1 MLYKAIDGDLIK
13 DVYKTG
19 LRTEIADVANELIKQ
34 IEYPVVF
41 WLDSPLDRNYAANHS
56 ININQ
61 FWITVKKGTSL
72 QERERIILKNL
83 YMGVQRRKRYLY
95 AIPKIVYSN
104 KKRNDCLCSL
114 AEKINVIS
122 SNLECDFFL
131 EKYGITTD
139 ETETQFYYNDR
150 IKKLTEYINM
160 QKRMPEFVEFVWYD
174 EMFFFNAIE
183 YAFYSR
189 KNDEYKNEL
198 FGLVKKTTPR
208 DRAYNMVKLINKIV
222 LLMDNAYSRF
232 SDENAE
238 KIVNN
243 MRVELVKLL
252 NLNDYIEIVP
262 VDSYQEIKTLNSKQI
277 RILTFVPEDC
287 ENEALMIK
295 SFRYINECL
304 GFVRECAD
312 NDNYFSLPCSK
323 VAISYDGESNMSSFA
338 RLNDENIVEYYILI
352 YSSFASRLWN
362 KIITMDCSESSVKAI
377 EKNMSKAYVIEKL
390 FKYALFYITL
400 HEYAHILNGDC
411 DNSDINESEQERLE
425 KEQKADEYADLTVS
439 KILNY
444 QYRAVEYLEMRQCE
458 FEDMVLIKQAI
469 EIAKSLRM

>member
-1 MLYKAIDGDLIK
+1 MLYKAIDGNLIK

-19 LRTEIADVANELIKQ
+19 IRNEIADIANELIKQ

-83 YMGVQRRKRYLY
+83 YMGVQKRKRYLR
-95 AIPKIVYSN
+95 AIPKIAYTD
-104 KKRNDCLCSL
+104 KKKNDCLCSL

-150 IKKLTEYINM
+150 VNKLKEYINM
-160 QKRMPEFVEFVWYD
+160 QKRMPEFVWYD
-174 EMFFFNAIE
+174 EVFFCNAID

-198 FGLVKKTTPR
+198 FSLVKKTKPR
-208 DRAYNMVKLINKIV
+208 FRAYKMIELINEITS
-222 LLMDNAYSRF
+222 LIDNAYNGF
-232 SDENAE
+232 NNENGAE
-238 KIVNN
+238 IVNG

-252 NLNDYIEIVP
+252 NLNDYIEMVP

-304 GFVRECAD
+304 GLVRECA
-312 NDNYFSLPCSK
+312 NDEKYFSLPCSK

-411 DNSDINESEQERLE
+411 DKSDINESEQERLE

-444 QYRAVEYLEMRQCE
+444 QYRAVEYLEMCQCE
-458 FEDMVLIKQAI
+458 FEDMVSIKQAR

>member
-1 MLYKAIDGDLIK
+1 MLYEAIDGDLIK
-13 DVYKTG
+13 DVYNIG
-19 LRTEIADVANELIKQ
+19 IRTEIADIANELIKQ

-41 WLDSPLDRNYAANHS
+41 WLDSPLEKNYAANHS

-95 AIPKIVYSN
+95 AIPKIVYTD
-104 KKRNDCLCSL
+104 KKRNDCLRSL

-160 QKRMPEFVEFVWYD
+160 QKRMPEFVWYD
-174 EMFFFNAIE
+174 EVFFFNAID

-198 FGLVKKTTPR
+198 FSLVKKTKPR
-208 DRAYNMVKLINKIV
+208 FRAYKMIELINEITS
-222 LLMDNAYSRF
+222 LIDNAYNGF
-232 SDENAE
+232 NNENSAE
-238 KIVNN
+238 IVNG

-252 NLNDYIEIVP
+252 NLKDCIKIVP

-304 GFVRECAD
+304 GLVRECA
-312 NDNYFSLPCSK
+312 NDEKYFSLPCSK

-362 KIITMDCSESSVKAI
+362 KIITMDCSDSSVKAI
-377 EKNMSKAYVIEKL
+377 EKNMLKAYVIEKL

-444 QYRAVEYLEMRQCE
+444 QYRAVEYLEMCQCE

-469 EIAKSLRM
+469 ETAKSLRM

>member
-13 DVYKTG
+13 NVYKTG
-19 LRTEIADVANELIKQ
+19 IRTEITDIANELIKQ

-83 YMGVQRRKRYLY
+83 YMGVQRRKRYLQ

-104 KKRNDCLCSL
+104 KKKNDCLRSL
-114 AEKINVIS
+114 AEIINVIS

-150 IKKLTEYINM
+150 IKKLTEYIEK
-160 QKRMPEFVEFVWYD
+160 QKKPGGFVWYD
-174 EMFFFNAIE
+174 EVFFFNAID

-198 FGLVKKTTPR
+198 FSLVKKTKPR
-208 DRAYNMVKLINKIV
+208 FRAYKMIEHINEITSLI
-222 LLMDNAYSRF
+222 DNAYNGF
-232 SDENAE
+232 NNENGAE
-238 KIVNN
+238 IVNG
-243 MRVELVKLL
+243 MRRDLVELLGLNKLI
-252 NLNDYIEIVP
+252 DIVS
-262 VDSYQEIKTLNSKQI
+262 VDSFQNIKTLNSNQI
-277 RILTFVPEDC
+277 KMCSFVPEDC

-304 GFVRECAD
+304 GLVRECAD
-312 NDNYFSLPCSK
+312 NGNYFSLPCSK

-338 RLNDENIVEYYILI
+338 RLNDKNIVEYYILI

-362 KIITMDCSESSVKAI
+362 KLITMDCSDSSVKAI

-411 DNSDINESEQERLE
+411 DKSDINESEQERLE

-444 QYRAVEYLEMRQCE
+444 QYRAVEYLEMCQCE

-469 EIAKSLRM
+469 ETAKSLRM

>member
-19 LRTEIADVANELIKQ
+19 LRTEIADIANELIKQ

-83 YMGVQRRKRYLY
+83 YMGVQRRRRYLC
-95 AIPKIVYSN
+95 AVPKIVYSN
-104 KKRNDCLCSL
+104 KKRNDCLRSL

-150 IKKLTEYINM
+150 IKKLTEYIEK
-160 QKRMPEFVEFVWYD
+160 QKKPGGFVWYD
-174 EMFFFNAIE
+174 EVFFFNAID

-198 FGLVKKTTPR
+198 FSLVKKTKPR
-208 DRAYNMVKLINKIV
+208 FRAYKMIEHINEITSLI
-222 LLMDNAYSRF
+222 DNAYNGF
-232 SDENAE
+232 NNENSAE
-238 KIVNN
+238 IVNG

-252 NLNDYIEIVP
+252 NLNDYIKIIP

-277 RILTFVPEDC
+277 RILTFVPEDS

-304 GFVRECAD
+304 GLVRECAD
-312 NDNYFSLPCSK
+312 NGNYFSLPCSK

-362 KIITMDCSESSVKAI
+362 KIITMDCSESSVKT
-377 EKNMSKAYVIEKL
+377 SKKICQRR
-390 FKYALFYITL
+390 TL
-400 HEYAHILNGDC
+400 
-411 DNSDINESEQERLE
+411 
-425 KEQKADEYADLTVS
+425 
-439 KILNY
+439 
-444 QYRAVEYLEMRQCE
+444 
-458 FEDMVLIKQAI
+458 
-469 EIAKSLRM
+469 

>member
-19 LRTEIADVANELIKQ
+19 IRTEIADIANELIKQ

-95 AIPKIVYSN
+95 AIPKIVYTN
-104 KKRNDCLCSL
+104 KKKNDCLCSL

-150 IKKLTEYINM
+150 IKKLTEYIEK
-160 QKRMPEFVEFVWYD
+160 QKKPGGFVWYD
-174 EMFFFNAIE
+174 EVFFFNAID

-198 FGLVKKTTPR
+198 FSLVKKTNPR
-208 DRAYNMVKLINKIV
+208 DRAYDMVKLINKIV
-222 LLMDNAYSRF
+222 LLMDNVYSRF
-232 SDENAE
+232 SDGNAE

-243 MRVELVKLL
+243 MRAELVKLL

-304 GFVRECAD
+304 GLVRECAD
-312 NDNYFSLPCSK
+312 NEKYFSLPCSK

-338 RLNDENIVEYYILI
+338 RLNDKNVIEYYILI
-352 YSSFASRLWN
+352 YSSLALRLWN
-362 KIITMDCSESSVKAI
+362 KIITMDCSDSSVKAI

-390 FKYALFYITL
+390 FKYALFYTTL

-411 DNSDINESEQERLE
+411 DKSDINESEQERLE

-444 QYRAVEYLEMRQCE
+444 QYRAVEYLEMCQCE
-458 FEDMVLIKQAI
+458 FEDMVLLKQAR
-469 EIAKSLRM
+469 EISKSLRM

>member
-1 MLYKAIDGDLIK
+1 MSCLVL
-13 DVYKTG
+13 
-19 LRTEIADVANELIKQ
+19 LRKQ
-34 IEYPVVF
+34 
-41 WLDSPLDRNYAANHS
+41 L
-56 ININQ
+56 
-61 FWITVKKGTSL
+61 
-72 QERERIILKNL
+72 
-83 YMGVQRRKRYLY
+83 
-95 AIPKIVYSN
+95 
-104 KKRNDCLCSL
+104 
-114 AEKINVIS
+114 
-122 SNLECDFFL
+122 
-131 EKYGITTD
+131 
-139 ETETQFYYNDR
+139 
-150 IKKLTEYINM
+150 
-160 QKRMPEFVEFVWYD
+160 
-174 EMFFFNAIE
+174 
-183 YAFYSR
+183 
-189 KNDEYKNEL
+189 
-198 FGLVKKTTPR
+198 PR
-208 DRAYNMVKLINKIV
+208 DRAYDMVKLINKIV
-222 LLMDNAYSRF
+222 LLMDNVYSRF
-232 SDENAE
+232 SDGNAE

-243 MRVELVKLL
+243 MRAELVKLL

-304 GFVRECAD
+304 GLVRECAD
-312 NDNYFSLPCSK
+312 NGNYFSLPCSK

-338 RLNDENIVEYYILI
+338 RLNDKNIVEYYILI

-362 KIITMDCSESSVKAI
+362 KIITMDCSDSSVKAI

-411 DNSDINESEQERLE
+411 DKSDINESEQERLE

-444 QYRAVEYLEMRQCE
+444 QYRAVEYLEMCQCE
-458 FEDMVLIKQAI
+458 FEDMVLIKQAR

>member
-19 LRTEIADVANELIKQ
+19 LRTEIADIANELIKQ

-83 YMGVQRRKRYLY
+83 YMGVQRRRRYLC
-95 AIPKIVYSN
+95 AVPKIVYSN
-104 KKRNDCLCSL
+104 KKRNDCLRSL

-150 IKKLTEYINM
+150 IKKLTEYIEK
-160 QKRMPEFVEFVWYD
+160 QKKPGGFVWYD
-174 EMFFFNAIE
+174 EVFFFNAID

-198 FGLVKKTTPR
+198 FSLVKKTKPR
-208 DRAYNMVKLINKIV
+208 FRAYKMIEHINEITSLI
-222 LLMDNAYSRF
+222 DNAYNGF
-232 SDENAE
+232 NNENSAE
-238 KIVNN
+238 IVNG

-252 NLNDYIEIVP
+252 NLNDYIKIIP

-304 GFVRECAD
+304 GLVRECAD
-312 NDNYFSLPCSK
+312 NGNYFSLPCSK

-362 KIITMDCSESSVKAI
+362 KIITMDCSESSVKT
-377 EKNMSKAYVIEKL
+377 SKKICQRR
-390 FKYALFYITL
+390 TL
-400 HEYAHILNGDC
+400 
-411 DNSDINESEQERLE
+411 
-425 KEQKADEYADLTVS
+425 
-439 KILNY
+439 
-444 QYRAVEYLEMRQCE
+444 
-458 FEDMVLIKQAI
+458 
-469 EIAKSLRM
+469 

>member
-19 LRTEIADVANELIKQ
+19 IRNEIADIANELIKQ

-41 WLDSPLDRNYAANHS
+41 WLDSPLDRNYADNHS

-83 YMGVQRRKRYLY
+83 YMGVQRRRRYLC
-95 AIPKIVYSN
+95 AVPKIVYSN
-104 KKRNDCLCSL
+104 KKKNDCLCSL

-160 QKRMPEFVEFVWYD
+160 QKRMPEFVWYD
-174 EMFFFNAIE
+174 EVFFCNAID

-198 FGLVKKTTPR
+198 FSLVKKTKPR
-208 DRAYNMVKLINKIV
+208 FRAYKMIEHINEITSLI
-222 LLMDNAYSRF
+222 DNAYNGF
-232 SDENAE
+232 NNENGAE
-238 KIVNN
+238 IVNG
-243 MRVELVKLL
+243 MRRDLVELLGLNKLI
-252 NLNDYIEIVP
+252 DIVS
-262 VDSYQEIKTLNSKQI
+262 VDSFQNIKTLNSNQI
-277 RILTFVPEDC
+277 KMYSFVPEDC
-287 ENEALMIK
+287 ENEVLMIK

-304 GFVRECAD
+304 GLVRECAD
-312 NDNYFSLPCSK
+312 NGNYFSLPCSK

-362 KIITMDCSESSVKAI
+362 KIITMDCSDSSVKAI

-400 HEYAHILNGDC
+400 HEYEHILNGDC

-458 FEDMVLIKQAI
+458 FEDKVLIKQAR

>member
-19 LRTEIADVANELIKQ
+19 LRTEIVDIANKLIKQ

-95 AIPKIVYSN
+95 AIPKIVYTN
-104 KKRNDCLCSL
+104 KKKNDCLCSL

-150 IKKLTEYINM
+150 IKKLTEYIEK
-160 QKRMPEFVEFVWYD
+160 QKKPGGFVWYD
-174 EMFFFNAIE
+174 EVFFCNAID

-198 FGLVKKTTPR
+198 FSLVKKTKPR
-208 DRAYNMVKLINKIV
+208 FRAYKMIEHINEITSLI
-222 LLMDNAYSRF
+222 DNAYNGF
-232 SDENAE
+232 NNENGAE
-238 KIVNN
+238 IVNG
-243 MRVELVKLL
+243 MRRDLVELLGLNKLI
-252 NLNDYIEIVP
+252 DIVS
-262 VDSYQEIKTLNSKQI
+262 VDSFQNIKTLNRNQI
-277 RILTFVPEDC
+277 KMYSFVPEDS
-287 ENEALMIK
+287 ENESLMIK

-304 GFVRECAD
+304 GLVRECAD

-323 VAISYDGESNMSSFA
+323 VAISYDGENNMSSFA

-362 KIITMDCSESSVKAI
+362 KIITMDCSDSSVKAI

-411 DNSDINESEQERLE
+411 DKSDINESEQERLE

-444 QYRAVEYLEMRQCE
+444 QYRAVEYLEMCQCE
-458 FEDMVLIKQAI
+458 FEDMVLIKQARD
-469 EIAKSLRM
+469 IAKSLRM

>member
-19 LRTEIADVANELIKQ
+19 IRTEIADIANELIKQ

-41 WLDSPLDRNYAANHS
+41 WLDSPLVRNYAANHS

-95 AIPKIVYSN
+95 AIPKIVYTN
-104 KKRNDCLCSL
+104 KKKNDCLCSL

-160 QKRMPEFVEFVWYD
+160 QKRMPEFVWYD
-174 EMFFFNAIE
+174 EVFSFNAID

-198 FGLVKKTTPR
+198 FSLVKKTKPR
-208 DRAYNMVKLINKIV
+208 FRTYKMIEHINEIISLI
-222 LLMDNAYSRF
+222 DNAYNGF
-232 SDENAE
+232 NNENGAE
-238 KIVNN
+238 IVNG
-243 MRVELVKLL
+243 MRRDLVELLGLNKLI
-252 NLNDYIEIVP
+252 DIVS
-262 VDSYQEIKTLNSKQI
+262 VDSFQNIKTLNSNQI
-277 RILTFVPEDC
+277 KMYSFVPEDC

-304 GFVRECAD
+304 GLVRECAD

-323 VAISYDGESNMSSFA
+323 VAISYDGENNMSSFA

-362 KIITMDCSESSVKAI
+362 KIITMDCSDSSVKAI

-411 DNSDINESEQERLE
+411 DKSGINESEQERLE
-425 KEQKADEYADLTVS
+425 RNK
-439 KILNY
+439 
-444 QYRAVEYLEMRQCE
+444 
-458 FEDMVLIKQAI
+458 KQMSMPI
-469 EIAKSLRM
+469 

>member
-19 LRTEIADVANELIKQ
+19 LRTEIADIANELIKQ

-95 AIPKIVYSN
+95 AIPKIVYTN
-104 KKRNDCLCSL
+104 KKKNDCLCSL

-150 IKKLTEYINM
+150 IKKLTEYIEK
-160 QKRMPEFVEFVWYD
+160 QKKPGGFVWYD
-174 EMFFFNAIE
+174 EVFFFNAID

-198 FGLVKKTTPR
+198 FSLVKKTNPR
-208 DRAYNMVKLINKIV
+208 DRAYDMVKLINKIV
-222 LLMDNAYSRF
+222 LLMDNVYSRF
-232 SDENAE
+232 SDGNAE

-243 MRVELVKLL
+243 MRAELVKLL

-304 GFVRECAD
+304 GLVRECAD
-312 NDNYFSLPCSK
+312 NEKYFSLPCSK

-338 RLNDENIVEYYILI
+338 RLNDKNVIEYYILI
-352 YSSFASRLWN
+352 YSSLALRLWN
-362 KIITMDCSESSVKAI
+362 KIITMDCSDSSVKAI

-390 FKYALFYITL
+390 FKYALFYTTL

-411 DNSDINESEQERLE
+411 DKSDINESEQERLE

-444 QYRAVEYLEMRQCE
+444 QYRAVEYLEMCQCE
-458 FEDMVLIKQAI
+458 FEDMVLLKQAR
-469 EIAKSLRM
+469 EISKSLRM

>member
-19 LRTEIADVANELIKQ
+19 LRTEIADIANELIKQ

-41 WLDSPLDRNYAANHS
+41 CLDSPLDRNYAANHR

-95 AIPKIVYSN
+95 AIPKIVYTD
-104 KKRNDCLCSL
+104 KKRNDCLRSL

-160 QKRMPEFVEFVWYD
+160 QKRMPEFVWYD
-174 EMFFFNAIE
+174 EVFFFNAID

-198 FGLVKKTTPR
+198 FSLVKKTKPR
-208 DRAYNMVKLINKIV
+208 FRAYKMIELINKIV
-222 LLMDNAYSRF
+222 LLMDNVYSRF
-232 SDENAE
+232 SDGNAE

-243 MRVELVKLL
+243 IRAELVKLL

-277 RILTFVPEDC
+277 RILTFVPEDS

-304 GFVRECAD
+304 GLVRECA
-312 NDNYFSLPCSK
+312 NNGNYFSLPYSK
-323 VAISYDGESNMSSFA
+323 IAISYDGENNMSSFA

-362 KIITMDCSESSVKAI
+362 KIITMDCSDSSVKAI

-425 KEQKADEYADLTVS
+425 KKQKS
-439 KILNY
+439 
-444 QYRAVEYLEMRQCE
+444 R
-458 FEDMVLIKQAI
+458 
-469 EIAKSLRM
+469 